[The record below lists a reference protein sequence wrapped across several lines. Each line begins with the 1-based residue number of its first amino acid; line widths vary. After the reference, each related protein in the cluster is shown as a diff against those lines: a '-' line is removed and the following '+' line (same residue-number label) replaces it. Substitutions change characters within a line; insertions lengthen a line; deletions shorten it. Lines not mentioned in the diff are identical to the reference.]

1 MNHPY
6 KTLIMKHTCIILF
19 GLLILIAGSSCN
31 RYYYKPNGVNAPLFT
46 DGGQVHLNVAGSIG
60 GNGGDYDYEGTR
72 YVFDLQGSVSPI
84 KHLGIIANY
93 STYGYTPD
101 NPDVMNGNVD
111 GKAHLLEFGVGGY
124 YAKGNKFKMV
134 ADCYVGY
141 GTGQIR
147 SDVDMRLKRFFIQ
160 PGIGVRSPAFDAAFN
175 LRLISATYDHFN
187 AKGMSNDY
195 LMQQNL
201 INSSGRRID
210 NTNYAFVEPSFTV
223 RTGYKFLK
231 VQLQMVFAQEI
242 TSVPWDYN
250 PSRYTVGLYFS
261 VEDAIAEAMK
271 GR

>member
-1 MNHPY
+1 
-6 KTLIMKHTCIILF
+6 MKFRQLFFYCAAIL
-19 GLLILIAGSSCN
+19 LTGSSCN
-31 RYYYKPNGVNAPLFT
+31 RYYYKPNGVNTPLFT
-46 DGGQVHLNVAGSIG
+46 DAGQAHLNVAGSIG
-60 GNGGDYDYEGTR
+60 GNSGDYDYEGTR
-72 YVFDLQGSVSPI
+72 YVFDLQASVSPV
-84 KHLGIIANY
+84 KHLGVIANY

-101 NPDVMNGNVD
+101 NPAAANGNVD

-124 YAKGNKFKMV
+124 YAKGNTFKMV

-141 GTGQIR
+141 GAGQIR
-147 SDVDMRLKRFFIQ
+147 SDVDMRIKRFFIQ

-175 LRLISATYDHFN
+175 LRLVNARYSNFN
-187 AKGMSNDY
+187 AKGMSDDY

-201 INSSGRRID
+201 VNSSGRRID
-210 NTNYAFVEPSFTV
+210 NTSYAFAEPSFTV
-223 RTGYKFLK
+223 RTGYKFIK

-261 VEDAIAEAMK
+261 LEDAIAEAMK

>member
-1 MNHPY
+1 
-6 KTLIMKHTCIILF
+6 MKHKYILF
-19 GLLILIAGSSCN
+19 FSLIALAVCSSCN

-46 DGGQVHLNVAGSIG
+46 DGGQAHLNVAGSIG

-72 YVFDLQGSVSPI
+72 YVFDLQGSVSPV

-93 STYGYTPD
+93 STYDYTPD
-101 NPDVMNGNVD
+101 NPDAINGNVD

-175 LRLISATYDHFN
+175 LRLVSAKYDHFN

-195 LMQQNL
+195 LLQQNL

-231 VQLQMVFAQEI
+231 VQLQTVFAQEI
-242 TSVPWDYN
+242 TSVPWDYS
-250 PSRYTVGLYFS
+250 PARYTVGLYFS
-261 VEDAIAEAMK
+261 LEDAIAEAMK

>member
-1 MNHPY
+1 
-6 KTLIMKHTCIILF
+6 MKHTCIILF
-19 GLLILIAGSSCN
+19 GLLMLIAGSSCN